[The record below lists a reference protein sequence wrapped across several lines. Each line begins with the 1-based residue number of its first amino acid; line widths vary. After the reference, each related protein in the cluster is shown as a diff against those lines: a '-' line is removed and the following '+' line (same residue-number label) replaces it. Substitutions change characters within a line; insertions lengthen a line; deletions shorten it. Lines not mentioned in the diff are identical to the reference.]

1 MQEKT
6 CWQGTGYSLNSL
18 TLPTQGSHPLF
29 LAKPINVTSAGSGAG
44 LGMVLS
50 KHELVVDSHRG
61 SSTSSPRGQ
70 DHSQCK
76 FRVNI
81 TCFSLLYP
89 DWCDYGVT
97 LLNACKVTFSALSM
111 YSRQLASSHP
121 WWWQSGRE
129 EQKTF
134 KESYFLCSFQTPS
147 CWHPPHPLPSPT
159 FLFFAGAS
167 PLHLELR
174 GSRPAN
180 PALGSP
186 WQD

>member
-6 CWQGTGYSLNSL
+6 WWQGTGYSLNSL
-18 TLPTQGSHPLF
+18 TLPTPGKSSILP
-29 LAKPINVTSAGSGAG
+29 GAG

-50 KHELVVDSHRG
+50 KHELVVDSRSG
-61 SSTSSPRGQ
+61 SNLSLPQRQ
-70 DHSQCK
+70 DHSECK

-89 DWCDYGVT
+89 DWCDYSVT
-97 LLNACKVTFSALSM
+97 VLNACKVTFSALSV

-121 WWWQSGRE
+121 WWWESGRE

-147 CWHPPHPLPSPT
+147 RWHPPPPLPSPT
-159 FLFFAGAS
+159 FWFFAGAS
-167 PLHLELR
+167 PLR
-174 GSRPAN
+174 GSRPAS